1 MLISIPDHYK
11 HVIRRNLRDCV

>member
-11 HVIRRNLRDCV
+11 HVIGRNLRDCV